1 MSIRIAALLLA
12 AAVLHSSWAW
22 SADAARGQD
31 LYTSRCGACHSVADN
46 GPGPRHRGVFG
57 CRAGT
62 QAGFDYSDALRESG
76 LIWNDSTLDRWLSDP
91 NKTVP
96 GNMMAVQLA
105 NDPKDRADL
114 IAFLHSVSKGER
126 TCQLAK
132 PAPEAH

>member
-1 MSIRIAALLLA
+1 MSIRIAALMLA
-12 AAVLHSSWAW
+12 AAMLHSSWAW
-22 SADAARGQD
+22 AADAVRGET

-76 LIWNDSTLDRWLSDP
+76 LIWNESTLDRWLSDP

-114 IAFLHSVSKGER
+114 IAYLRSVSQGER
-126 TCQLAK
+126 KCEFAE
-132 PAPEAH
+132 PAPGTH